1 MKSSSS
7 WLASLARNIPWFRRF
22 AVPHW
27 RVPWDHEGGGGIKR
41 GGRCGDEGGE
51 V

>member
-27 RVPWDHEGGGGIKR
+27 RVPWDHEGGVVMGVWCGEMR
-41 GGRCGDEGGE
+41 GGGD
-51 V
+51 